1 MRQAE
6 AALNSVGFLDDAV
19 SKKGNYKVGR
29 FLNRLLGIAPEIQ
42 NRFIIC
48 E

>member
-1 MRQAE
+1 M
-6 AALNSVGFLDDAV
+6 NCNMDD
-19 SKKGNYKVGR
+19 KDKRNIRR

-42 NRFIIC
+42 NRFVFC